1 VVVHV
6 LTEKGHGYVHAERS
20 PEVFHGL
27 GRFDIDSGQPPAA
40 AGSAAASFS
49 DVLGECVHEAAADGR
64 VVAITAGMCHGT
76 GLTLCRESRPRQYFD
91 VGIAEEHAVVFAA
104 GMATRGLRPVVVV
117 YASFMHRAVDYL
129 FHDVCLQRL
138 PVVTCLDRAGI
149 VADGPTHHGI
159 HDIAFWSTIPNLAVL
174 QPRDG
179 TELKQML
186 VLCLSRGEP
195 VVIRYPKAEAS
206 DLPSEA
212 GRTALEWGRAEV
224 LREGT
229 DVALW
234 GVGREV
240 ATVLDVADRL
250 RAVGIRASV
259 VNPRFVI
266 PLDRDLLARQAQS
279 GLPVVVVENHVE
291 LGGFGTLVRDALA
304 GPHPVRLLCRGWPR
318 EVLPWGSEAAIRRR
332 FRMDAESL
340 TEDVRAFVRA
350 GAAP

>member
-1 VVVHV
+1 
-6 LTEKGHGYVHAERS
+6 
-20 PEVFHGL
+20 
-27 GRFDIDSGQPPAA
+27 
-40 AGSAAASFS
+40 
-49 DVLGECVHEAAADGR
+49 
-64 VVAITAGMCHGT
+64 
-76 GLTLCRESRPRQYFD
+76 
-91 VGIAEEHAVVFAA
+91 
-104 GMATRGLRPVVVV
+104 
-117 YASFMHRAVDYL
+117 
-129 FHDVCLQRL
+129 
-138 PVVTCLDRAGI
+138 
-149 VADGPTHHGI
+149 
-159 HDIAFWSTIPNLAVL
+159 
-174 QPRDG
+174 
-179 TELKQML
+179 
-186 VLCLSRGEP
+186 
-195 VVIRYPKAEAS
+195 
-206 DLPSEA
+206 
-212 GRTALEWGRAEV
+212 
-224 LREGT
+224 
-229 DVALW
+229 VALW